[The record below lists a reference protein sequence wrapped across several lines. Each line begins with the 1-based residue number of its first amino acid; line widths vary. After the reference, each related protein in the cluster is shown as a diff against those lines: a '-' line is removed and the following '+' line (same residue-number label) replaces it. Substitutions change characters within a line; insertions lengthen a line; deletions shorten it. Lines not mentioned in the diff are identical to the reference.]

1 MPGVSTIHACT
12 EVVLN
17 LFTFSDIGDP
27 NSIGYQASAV
37 AQDLV
42 SVRLTW
48 QSSGYKKWGYLCGY
62 KKMGIPLNIHIYHIS
77 VDSDLIQFF
86 LALSRLEKVDFK
98 TVGIGISSSWLGFGM
113 KSLR

>member
-27 NSIGYQASAV
+27 NSICYQASAV

-48 QSSGYKKWGYLCGY
+48 QSSGYKKMGIPLWVQ
-62 KKMGIPLNIHIYHIS
+62 KMGIPLNIHIYHIS
-77 VDSDLIQFF
+77 VGSDLIQFF
-86 LALSRLEKVDFK
+86 FGTFKV
-98 TVGIGISSSWLGFGM
+98 G
-113 KSLR
+113 KS

>member
-27 NSIGYQASAV
+27 NSICYQASAV
-37 AQDLV
+37 AQDVV
-42 SVRLTW
+42 SVRMTW

-77 VDSDLIQFF
+77 VDSDLIHFF
-86 LALSRLEKVDFK
+86 FGHFQGWKKLTLKQLELEYLVPGW
-98 TVGIGISSSWLGFGM
+98 VLE
-113 KSLR
+113 